1 MALELIET
9 DTVLDNDVLELQN
22 TFDVITAVV
31 GGTTYVFVTGRND
44 DGISV
49 FRLNADGTLT
59 NTDNVTDFG
68 DLELFDVNR
77 LATVE
82 TGGITYLISA
92 AANDSGVSVFIV
104 GDDGVLTNVDNVA
117 DDGSL
122 ELESSRGVA
131 TATFGNDAYVFVAGG
146 ADDGMSTFSLGAGG
160 TLTNLENFTD
170 DGTLF
175 LDGARAITT
184 AVVNSFTYL
193 FVAGEFDDGISV
205 FSVDPADGGL
215 TNVSNIADTVDLALG
230 NVFAMTTARVGGVT
244 YLFAGGSV
252 DYGLSVFSVG
262 ADGALTEVQ
271 SIVGFDTEFF
281 PDYPSGLKVIEL
293 DGVNYLVVGGA
304 QSGDIRAYAIADD
317 GILTKVELD
326 GDDLSLPSIS
336 RVATAEVDGVTYV
349 LASGETSGSGQVSV
363 FRAEHNII
371 DETAAAVEV
380 AENGTATVT
389 VDKLYDDDTLAYT
402 ITGGADAALFD
413 VDAATGEV
421 TFLAAPDFE
430 VPEDA
435 DGNNVYDIEVTADDG
450 IITETKTLTVA
461 VTNAVIDE
469 TAATVTI
476 AENGAAVATVAKV
489 NAGDPVVFAI
499 TGGADAALFQVDAT
513 TGAVSFI
520 DAPDFE
526 MPADADGD
534 NSYEVEVSADDGA
547 LVETK
552 TLTVTVTDVGGLDVS
567 GTNTGETLT
576 GGGEADT
583 IAGRGGKDILQGLG
597 GGDLLDGGK
606 KRDTLFG
613 GDGEDQFSFS
623 TRLKNK
629 WADRIEDFEVG
640 DDTIV
645 LDSAIFDGIGDGALK
660 GKFFNTGKKASDGN
674 DHVLW
679 QKNKGWL
686 RYDADGKGGDD
697 AVKFARL
704 DKQLDISADDFLIV

>member
-1 MALELIET
+1 MALELITT
-9 DTVLDNDVLELQN
+9 DTVTDDDVLELEN
-22 TFDVITAVV
+22 TFDAITAVV

-44 DGISV
+44 DGLSV

-104 GDDGVLTNVDNVA
+104 GEDGILTNVDNVT
-117 DDGSL
+117 DGGSL

-131 TATFGNDAYVFVAGG
+131 MATFGNVAYVFVAGG
-146 ADDGMSTFSLGAGG
+146 GDEGMSTFSLGSDG
-160 TLTNLENFTD
+160 TLTNLQNFTD

-175 LDGARAITT
+175 LDGPRAITT
-184 AVVNSFTYL
+184 AVVNGITYL
-193 FVAGEFDDGISV
+193 FVAGQDDGGISV
-205 FSVDPADGGL
+205 FSVDPADGSL
-215 TNVSNIADTVDLALG
+215 ANVSNIADTPDLAIAR
-230 NVFAMTTARVGGVT
+230 VFEMITARVGGVT
-244 YLFAGGSV
+244 YLIAGGSG

-262 ADGALTEVQ
+262 VDGALTEVET
-271 SIVGFDTEFF
+271 IAGFDTEFF
-281 PDYPSGLKVIEL
+281 PRYPSGMKVIDV
-293 DGVNYLVVGGA
+293 DGVSYLVIGGSS
-304 QSGDIRAYAIADD
+304 SGDVRAYAIADD
-317 GILTKVELD
+317 GTLTKAELG
-326 GDDLSLPSIS
+326 GDNLSIPGMA
-336 RVATAEVDGVTYV
+336 RVATAEIDGVTYV
-349 LASGETSGSGQVSV
+349 VASGTPSASGQITV

-371 DETAAAVEV
+371 DETAAVVEV
-380 AENGTATVT
+380 AENGTAVVA
-389 VDKLYDDDTLAYT
+389 VDKLYDDDTVAYT
-402 ITGGADAALFD
+402 ITGGADAALFQ
-413 VDAATGEV
+413 VNATTGEV
-421 TFLAAPDFE
+421 SFIDAPDFE
-430 VPEDA
+430 MPADA
-435 DGNNVYDIEVTADDG
+435 NGDNSYEVEVTVDDG

-489 NAGDPVVFAI
+489 NAGDPVAFAI
-499 TGGADAALFQVDAT
+499 TGGADAALFQVDAS

-552 TLTVTVTDVGGLDVS
+552 TLTVTVTDVGGLDIS

-645 LDSAIFDGIGDGALK
+645 LDSAIFDGIGVGALK

-697 AVKFARL
+697 AVKFA
-704 DKQLDISADDFLIV
+704 